1 MKVTVGA
8 IRQIVREEAER
19 LHETETGETVE
30 VEASAEEEGPEGA
43 MTDSALIL
51 KLKAELIALLEPVKD
66 QWNDEIWGNI
76 KQVVTAWASDPQI
89 GKAMTRRVGSML
101 PADEGSSQTAGFTP
115 EESGRASNES
125 VNRNVLRN
133 MIMGEAAAIVG
144 K

>member
-19 LHETETGETVE
+19 LHETETETLE
-30 VEASAEEEGPEGA
+30 VTTSEEEGPEGA

-66 QWNDEIWGNI
+66 QWNDEIWENI
-76 KQVVTAWASDPQI
+76 KQIVTAWGSDPQI

-101 PADEGSSQTAGFTP
+101 PADEGSPQTAGFTP
-115 EESGRASNES
+115 EDSGRASNES

-133 MIMGEAAAIVG
+133 MIMGEAAAIAR